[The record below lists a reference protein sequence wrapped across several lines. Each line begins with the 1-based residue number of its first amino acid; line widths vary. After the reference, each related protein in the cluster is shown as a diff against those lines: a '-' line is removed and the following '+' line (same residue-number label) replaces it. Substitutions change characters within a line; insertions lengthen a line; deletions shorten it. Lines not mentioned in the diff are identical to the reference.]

1 MTPLRIL
8 LTVLLVVAVAACAA
22 SPRRTAKSAASYHY
36 DTKHEQTLA
45 AGVPAS
51 YAAQPISVDEAET
64 PPPADPTLAVP
75 TAESVPPSA
84 PEPAAAPSPP
94 EATVPASDASKPLA
108 ALPPGWQRRALSL
121 NPPSAQPTQV
131 ANDGVESGQMLIYTA
146 NLTMAVYQ
154 VEQGLASVEKIAHDL
169 GGYLVA
175 RTDRT
180 ITIRVPRAQFEAALK
195 RIEPAGDV
203 VHREIKAEDVTDE
216 FFDLEVRLRNARAMR
231 DRLAKLLQQ
240 AAVKEA
246 LDIEKELARVTEE
259 IERIEGK
266 LKLFRHRVAYSTLN
280 VAFQAHGATVET
292 RPLRLPFSWL
302 DQLGLP
308 NLLQLED
315 R

>member
-1 MTPLRIL
+1 
-8 LTVLLVVAVAACAA
+8 
-22 SPRRTAKSAASYHY
+22 
-36 DTKHEQTLA
+36 
-45 AGVPAS
+45 VPA
-51 YAAQPISVDEAET
+51 AAAAPAPDAPKQMAALPGGSRHRSLSV
-64 PPPADPTLAVP
+64 
-75 TAESVPPSA
+75 VPPSTT
-84 PEPAAAPSPP
+84 PN
-94 EATVPASDASKPLA
+94 PL
-108 ALPPGWQRRALSL
+108 
-121 NPPSAQPTQV
+121 

-154 VEQGLASVEKIAHDL
+154 VEQGLAAVEKIAHDL
-169 GGYLVA
+169 GGYLAA
-175 RTDRT
+175 RTDRAV
-180 ITIRVPRAQFEAALK
+180 TIRVPRAQFETALK
-195 RIEPAGDV
+195 MIEPAGDV

-280 VAFQAHGATVET
+280 VAFQARGATVET

-308 NLLQLED
+308 HLLQLED

>member
-8 LTVLLVVAVAACAA
+8 LTVLLVALVAACGS
-22 SPRRTAKSAASYHY
+22 SPRSTPKSAASHRY
-36 DTKHEQTLA
+36 DTKHEEVLTA
-45 AGVPAS
+45 SVPMS
-51 YAAQPISVDEAET
+51 YARKASLEEADET
-64 PPPADPTLAVP
+64 PPPPDPMMAAP
-75 TAESVPPSA
+75 TAEPVPPPA
-84 PEPAAAPSPP
+84 AEPAAAPA
-94 EATVPASDASKPLA
+94 EATVPVSLAPKAMA
-108 ALPPGWQRRALSL
+108 ALGT
-121 NPPSAQPTQV
+121 QPKQI

-154 VEQGLASVEKIAHDL
+154 VEQGLTAVEKIAHDL
-169 GGYLVA
+169 GGYLAA

-180 ITIRVPRAQFEAALK
+180 ITIRVPRAQFEKALDL
-195 RIEPAGDV
+195 ITPAGDV
-203 VHREIKAEDVTDE
+203 LHREIKAEDVTDE

-246 LDIEKELARVTEE
+246 LDIEKELSRVTEE

-280 VAFQAHGATVET
+280 VAFQARGTTVET
-292 RPLRLPFSWL
+292 RPMRLPFSWL